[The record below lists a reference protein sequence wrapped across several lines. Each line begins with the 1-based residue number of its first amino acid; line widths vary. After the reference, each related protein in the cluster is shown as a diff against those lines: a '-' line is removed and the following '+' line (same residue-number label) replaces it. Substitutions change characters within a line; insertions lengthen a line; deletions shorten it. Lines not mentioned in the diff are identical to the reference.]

1 MILKLLIAT
10 IDHRIFLVGGVMDMG
25 VNLSWSRSQGLQDAA
40 LRFSLR
46 VSDGSSIQE
55 IMLFNESTYYFTA
68 PEGAPACQVYN
79 FSVTAAYVGAT
90 YTGTGCSVPSPVLST
105 ILPSLPNIS
114 QLESSLNFVLSKE
127 FAPAGFSLHI
137 FFEVCAHHI
146 IGTIGISCP

>member
-68 PEGAPACQVYN
+68 PEGAPPCQVYN
-79 FSVTAAYVGAT
+79 FSITATYIGAAYIGA
-90 YTGTGCSVPSPVLST
+90 GCSVPSTVLST
-105 ILPSLPNIS
+105 TLPSLPSIS
-114 QLESSLNFVLSKE
+114 LLESSLNFVLSKKS
-127 FAPAGFSLHI
+127 AAAGFSLQV
-137 FFEVCAHHI
+137 FFKVCAH
-146 IGTIGISCP
+146 TYEA